1 MQVQKSKK
9 KCVQK
14 GYIWNP
20 AKFACENDRYAES
33 TIDDSMILCDEVFKS
48 ITTNFN
54 EKKVICNLK
63 NVYLLL
69 TFLLITMIL
78 IIAVTF
84 P

>member
-33 TIDDSMILCDEVFKS
+33 TIDDSMILCDEVLQQ
-48 ITTNFN
+48 ILT
-54 EKKVICNLK
+54 KKK
-63 NVYLLL
+63 
-69 TFLLITMIL
+69 
-78 IIAVTF
+78 
-84 P
+84 